1 MLDLIFVE
9 VEDEEEEAEEG
20 DSFALPL
27 SERVGVDGF
36 ELSEPIIRRVWNELE
51 TRVSASGKR
60 VEFRMDGCE
69 RKSTESRV
77 RD

>member
-1 MLDLIFVE
+1 MLLLDDLVFVE
-9 VEDEEEEAEEG
+9 VEDDDEEEG

-51 TRVSASGKR
+51 TRVSGSGKR
-60 VEFRMDGCE
+60 
-69 RKSTESRV
+69 
-77 RD
+77 